1 MGFVRTKFLALN
13 TISKRVYLVLMS
25 KAFLDKDENLFL
37 YVVDTFRSSASI
49 SMGKIEHPV
58 TKKIDINLDQAKYYL
73 DILSMLQKKT
83 KNNLTEY
90 EEQML
95 INIVSELKM
104 NFIEVKQSINNVNG
118 TSLSMK
124 KNKKK

>member
-1 MGFVRTKFLALN
+1 
-13 TISKRVYLVLMS
+13 MS
-25 KAFLDKDENLFL
+25 KTFLDEDENLFS

-58 TKKIDINLDQAKYYL
+58 TKKIDIILDQAKYYL

-95 INIVSELKM
+95 INIVSEIKM
-104 NFIEVKQSINNVNG
+104 NFIELKQSINNVNG
-118 TSLSMK
+118 ISDNMVK
-124 KNKKK
+124 DKKK

>member
-1 MGFVRTKFLALN
+1 
-13 TISKRVYLVLMS
+13 
-25 KAFLDKDENLFL
+25 
-37 YVVDTFRSSASI
+37 
-49 SMGKIEHPV
+49 
-58 TKKIDINLDQAKYYL
+58 
-73 DILSMLQKKT
+73 MLQKKT

-104 NFIEVKQSINNVNG
+104 NFIEVKQSIKNVNG

>member
-1 MGFVRTKFLALN
+1 
-13 TISKRVYLVLMS
+13 MS
-25 KAFLDKDENLFL
+25 KTFSDEDENLFS

-58 TKKIDINLDQAKYYL
+58 TKKVDINLDQAKYYL

-104 NFIEVKQSINNVNG
+104 DFIELKQSINNVNG
-118 TSLSMK
+118 KSNGMG
-124 KNKKK
+124 KNKKR

>member
-1 MGFVRTKFLALN
+1 MQKT
-13 TISKRVYLVLMS
+13 
-25 KAFLDKDENLFL
+25 FLDKDENLFS
-37 YVVDTFRSSASI
+37 YVVDTFRSSANI
-49 SMGKIEHPV
+49 SLGKIKNPV
-58 TKKIDINLDQAKYYL
+58 TNKIDVNLVQAEYYL
-73 DILSMLQKKT
+73 DVLTMLQKKT

-104 NFIEVKQSINNVNG
+104 NFIELKQSIDNVNG
-118 TSLSMK
+118 ASVSMK

>member
-1 MGFVRTKFLALN
+1 MC
-13 TISKRVYLVLMS
+13 I
-25 KAFLDKDENLFL
+25 
-37 YVVDTFRSSASI
+37 
-49 SMGKIEHPV
+49 
-58 TKKIDINLDQAKYYL
+58 IDR
-73 DILSMLQKKT
+73 LSMLQKKT

-104 NFIEVKQSINNVNG
+104 NFIEVKQSIENVNG

>member
-1 MGFVRTKFLALN
+1 MEKIFLN
-13 TISKRVYLVLMS
+13 KE
-25 KAFLDKDENLFL
+25 ENLFS

-49 SMGKIEHPV
+49 SLGKIKNPV
-58 TKKIDINLDQAKYYL
+58 TKKIDINLEQAEYYL
-73 DILSMLQKKT
+73 DILSMLQKRT

-104 NFIEVKQSINNVNG
+104 NFIEVKQSIEKVNDASG
-118 TSLSMK
+118 RLS
-124 KNKKK
+124 KNKKR

>member
-1 MGFVRTKFLALN
+1 
-13 TISKRVYLVLMS
+13 
-25 KAFLDKDENLFL
+25 
-37 YVVDTFRSSASI
+37 
-49 SMGKIEHPV
+49 
-58 TKKIDINLDQAKYYL
+58 
-73 DILSMLQKKT
+73 MLQKKT

-104 NFIEVKQSINNVNG
+104 NFIEVKQSIENVNG

-124 KNKKK
+124 KKKKK

>member
-1 MGFVRTKFLALN
+1 MEKIFLN
-13 TISKRVYLVLMS
+13 KE
-25 KAFLDKDENLFL
+25 ENLFS

-49 SMGKIEHPV
+49 SLGKIKNPV
-58 TKKIDINLDQAKYYL
+58 TKKIDINLEQAEYYL
-73 DILSMLQKKT
+73 DILLMLQKRT

-104 NFIEVKQSINNVNG
+104 NFIEVKQSIENVNDASG
-118 TSLSMK
+118 RLS
-124 KNKKK
+124 KNKKR